1 MQLAIDDFLKLRDQ
15 LPMVDVRSQGE
26 YADGHIPRAF
36 NIPIL
41 NNEER
46 VEVGTTYK
54 QKGQKEA
61 IATGFRLVGPRLADI
76 VDHAGK
82 TGNELLVHCWRGG
95 MRSGNFCQFVS
106 MAGIKTHQLIGG
118 YKAYRGKAMTSFS
131 LPLQLMI
138 IGGCTGSG
146 KSDILRALKNRGE
159 QVIDLEF
166 LASHKGSVFGGL
178 MMDPQPTTEQFQ
190 NLLFE
195 QILSLDVSKRIWI
208 EDESLS
214 VGSIFLPEAF
224 WKTMVASPIVE
235 IDVNKEM
242 RIQRL
247 TREYGRADPLKF
259 LEAMTRIAKKLGG
272 QHFNAA
278 KINLEQGDFPAVIEI
293 LLNYYDKTYLNGLK
307 KNRSRIEHTFPWDGL
322 DLETITSTLISI

>member
-1 MQLAIDDFLKLRDQ
+1 MQLPIDDFLKLRTQ

-26 YADGHIPRAF
+26 FGDGHIPMAI

-41 NNEER
+41 NNDER

-61 IATGFRLVGPRLADI
+61 IRAAFRLVGPRLSDLI
-76 VDHAGK
+76 DHAAQ
-82 TGNELLVHCWRGG
+82 TGDELLVHCWRGG

-106 MAGIKTHQLIGG
+106 MAGIKTHQLVGG
-118 YKAYRGKAMTSFS
+118 YKAYRSKAITSFS
-131 LPLQLMI
+131 LPLNLII

-146 KSDILRALKNRGE
+146 KSDILRSLKNRGE
-159 QVIDLEF
+159 QVIDLEL

-195 QILSLDVSKRIWI
+195 EMLSLDVLKRIWI
-208 EDESLS
+208 EDESFS
-214 VGSIFLPEAF
+214 VGNIFLPDGL
-224 WKTMVASPIVE
+224 WKTMMASPIIE
-235 IDVNKEM
+235 IDVAREM

-247 TREYGRADPLKF
+247 AVEYGPADTMRF
-259 LEAMTRIAKKLGG
+259 LEAMTKLTKRLGG

-278 KINLEQGDFPAVIEI
+278 VAKLEQGDFLAVVDI
-293 LLNYYDKTYLNGLK
+293 LLTYYDKAYRIGLA
-307 KNRSRIEHTFPWDGL
+307 KNRSRIKHSLSWDGL
-322 DLETITSTLISI
+322 NSEAITSALIGT